1 MKNLIEYEEI
11 QKKFN
16 ELLKNLKL
24 EKTQQ
29 KQNEALTQKD
39 HDEIN
44 QKLLIFKKQLL
55 ETKQN
60 LSLREKMKNLRVS
73 RDCK

>member
-60 LSLREKMKNLRVS
+60 LSLKEKMKNLRIS
-73 RDCK
+73 KDYK